1 MVCPPP
7 RGGSDRHGG
16 LAQLDQLAEAL
27 GVPHVGTVQ
36 QASTQPEPGNRLPG
50 RQRLQSRASWPLSPA
65 QLGPGEVGG
74 GLTGVVGGGLVTG
87 RQCATDAG
95 DAR

>member
-1 MVCPPP
+1 M
-7 RGGSDRHGG
+7 
-16 LAQLDQLAEAL
+16 
-27 GVPHVGTVQ
+27 
-36 QASTQPEPGNRLPG
+36 PG
-50 RQRLQSRASWPLSPA
+50 RQRLQSRASWPLSAA
-65 QLGPGEVGG
+65 QVGPGVVGGGLTGVVGGGLTGVVGGGLTGVVGGGLTGVVGG